1 MQLQLMDK
9 TMKFSLQLIGVPFN
23 LSADCIG
30 LCETDLILPEYDY
43 ESRILFAIYNI
54 HIVKLVL

>member
-1 MQLQLMDK
+1 MDK
-9 TMKFSLQLIGVPFN
+9 TMKFSLQLIGVRFN

-30 LCETDLILPEYDY
+30 LCVTDLILPEYDY
-43 ESRILFAIYNI
+43 EHRILFAIYNI